1 MDFGLLMMPD
11 AAAAAAQARLAEAH
25 GFSHYWVA
33 DSELMAA
40 DPYVALATAA
50 VATKRIV
57 LGTGVAIAGTRI
69 APVTACAIASVG
81 ALAPGRVVLGL
92 GTGNS
97 ARRAMGMPPYRVSQL
112 REHVRVVRGLLG
124 GGEVDYREGEL
135 NRSIRFFH
143 QQLQLINTCD
153 RIPIYIAGN
162 APRAIELAGE
172 MGDGFITSRTNTV
185 QGWRE
190 TWAQARTSAERAGRN
205 PQEIYTMLLTAA
217 CLLRPGEDYD
227 SPRVR
232 TEAGPWA
239 MVALHA
245 LYESVKSAEAA
256 PAAIR
261 ATFAAYK
268 EYADHR
274 LANNPAYYMKL
285 HDGHGLY
292 LQPGEERFV
301 TAELIRHATMTATPQ
316 DLISRLRALE
326 AEGVRQVAFI
336 STPDSVESFARE
348 FGEEIIARMR
358 VRSGAGEGGPA

>member
-57 LGTGVAIAGTRI
+57 LGTGVAIAGSRI
-69 APVTACAIASVG
+69 APVTACAIASIG

-135 NRSIRFFH
+135 NRSVRFFH

-205 PQEIYTMLLTAA
+205 PQELYTMLLTAT

-245 LYESVKSAEAA
+245 VYESVKSVEAA

-316 DLISRLRALE
+316 DLILRLRALE

-336 STPDSVESFARE
+336 PTPASVESFARE

>member
-11 AAAAAAQARLAEAH
+11 VAAAAAQARLAEAH

-40 DPYVALATAA
+40 DPYVALAAA
-50 VATKRIV
+50 ALATRRIV

-124 GGEVDYREGEL
+124 GGRVDYREGEL
-135 NRSIRFFH
+135 NRAIRLFH
-143 QQLQLINTCD
+143 QRLQLVNTRD

-162 APRAIELAGE
+162 APKAIELAGA

-185 QGWRE
+185 EGWRE
-190 TWAQARTSAERAGRN
+190 TWARARAGAERAGRE
-205 PQEIYTMLLTAA
+205 PGEIYTMLLTAA
-217 CLLRPGEDYD
+217 CLLQPGESYD
-227 SPRVR
+227 SPRAKA
-232 TEAGPWA
+232 EAGPWA

-245 LYESVKSAEAA
+245 LYESVKSADDA
-256 PAAIR
+256 PAPIR

-268 EYADHR
+268 EYADR
-274 LANNPAYYMKL
+274 RWAGNPAYYMEL
-285 HDGHGLY
+285 HEGHGLY
-292 LQPGEERFV
+292 TQAEEERFV
-301 TAELIRHATMTATPQ
+301 TPELIRHATMTATPQ
-316 DLISRLRALE
+316 DLIVRLRALE

-336 STPDSVESFARE
+336 PTPASLESFVRE
-348 FGEEIIARMR
+348 FAQRIIARF
-358 VRSGAGEGGPA
+358 

>member
-11 AAAAAAQARLAEAH
+11 AAAAAAQARLAETH
-25 GFSHYWVA
+25 GFTHFWLA

-40 DPYVALATAA
+40 DPYVALAMAA
-50 VATKRIV
+50 LATKYIV

-124 GGEVDYREGEL
+124 GAEVDYREGEL
-135 NRSIRFFH
+135 NRSIRLFH
-143 QQLQLINTCD
+143 QQLQLVNTRD
-153 RIPIYIAGN
+153 RIPIYVAGN
-162 APRAIELAGE
+162 APKAIELAGE
-172 MGDGFITSRTNTV
+172 MGDGLITSRTNTV
-185 QGWRE
+185 EGWRE
-190 TWAQARTSAERAGRN
+190 TWARARASAERAGRN
-205 PQEIYTMLLTAA
+205 PRELYTMLLTAA
-217 CLLRPGEDYD
+217 CLLAPGESYH

-232 TEAGPWA
+232 AEAGPWA

-245 LYESVKSAEAA
+245 LYESVKSADGA
-256 PAAIR
+256 PAPIR

-268 EYADHR
+268 EYADR
-274 LANNPAYYMKL
+274 RFANNPAYYMEL
-285 HDGHGLY
+285 HDGHGMY
-292 LQPGEERFV
+292 MQPEEEHFV
-301 TAELIRHATMTATPQ
+301 TAELIRHTTMTATPE
-316 DLISRLRALE
+316 DLILRLRALE

-336 STPDSVESFARE
+336 PRPGSVESFARE
-348 FGEEIIARMR
+348 FGEKIVTRF
-358 VRSGAGEGGPA
+358 

>member
-1 MDFGLLMMPD
+1 MDFGLLMAPD

-40 DPYVALATAA
+40 DPYVALAVAA

-69 APVTACAIASVG
+69 APVTACAIASIG

-112 REHVRVVRGLLG
+112 RDHARVVRGLLG

-135 NRSIRFFH
+135 HRSIRFFH
-143 QQLQLINTCD
+143 QQLQLINTRE

-190 TWAQARTSAERAGRN
+190 TWAQACISAERAGRN
-205 PQEIYTMLLTAA
+205 PRELYTMLLTVA

-227 SPRVR
+227 WPRVR

-245 LYESVKSAEAA
+245 LYESVKSADAA

-268 EYADHR
+268 EYTDRR
-274 LANNPAYYMKL
+274 LADNPAYYMEL

-326 AEGVRQVAFI
+326 AEGVCQVAFI
-336 STPDSVESFARE
+336 PTPNSVESFARE

-358 VRSGAGEGGPA
+358 GPSGAGEGGAA

>member
-11 AAAAAAQARLAEAH
+11 AAAAAAQAGLAEAH

-40 DPYVALATAA
+40 DPYVALAAA
-50 VATKRIV
+50 ALATKRVV

-124 GGEVDYREGEL
+124 GGEVDYREGEVS
-135 NRSIRFFH
+135 RSIRLFH
-143 QQLQLINTCD
+143 QQLRLVNTRD
-153 RIPIYIAGN
+153 RIPIYVAGN

-185 QGWRE
+185 EGWRE
-190 TWAQARTSAERAGRN
+190 IWARARASAERAGRN
-205 PQEIYTMLLTAA
+205 PLKIYTMLLTAA
-217 CLLRPGEDYD
+217 CLLEPGENYE

-232 TEAGPWA
+232 AEAGPWA

-245 LYESVKSAEAA
+245 LYESVKSADAA
-256 PAAIR
+256 PAPIR
-261 ATFAAYK
+261 TTFAAYK
-268 EYADHR
+268 EYADR
-274 LANNPAYYMKL
+274 RFANNRTYYMEL

-292 LQPGEERFV
+292 VQPDEERFV
-301 TAELIRHATMTATPQ
+301 TAELIRHATMTAAPE
-316 DLISRLRALE
+316 DLILRLRALE

-336 STPDSVESFARE
+336 LTPATVERFARE
-348 FGEEIIARMR
+348 FGKKIIARL
-358 VRSGAGEGGPA
+358 

>member
-11 AAAAAAQARLAEAH
+11 AAAAASQARLAEAH

-40 DPYVALATAA
+40 DPYVALAAA
-50 VATKRIV
+50 ALATKRII

-124 GGEVDYREGEL
+124 GGDVDYREGEMK
-135 NRSIRFFH
+135 RAIRLFH
-143 QQLQLINTCD
+143 QQLQLVNTRD

-162 APRAIELAGE
+162 APKAIELAGE
-172 MGDGFITSRTNTV
+172 MGDGFITSRTNTIE
-185 QGWRE
+185 GWRD
-190 TWAQARTSAERAGRN
+190 TWAQARASAERAGRD
-205 PQEIYTMLLTAA
+205 PRELYTMLLTAA
-217 CLLRPGEDYD
+217 CLLGPGESYD

-232 TEAGPWA
+232 AEAGPWA

-245 LYESVKSAEAA
+245 LYESVKSADDA
-256 PAAIR
+256 PAPIR
-261 ATFAAYK
+261 ATFVAYK
-268 EYADHR
+268 EYADR
-274 LANNPAYYMKL
+274 RRANNPAYYMEL

-292 LQPGEERFV
+292 LQRGEERFV
-301 TAELIRHATMTATPQ
+301 TAELIRHATMTATPA
-316 DLISRLRALE
+316 DFILRLRALE
-326 AEGVRQVAFI
+326 AAGVRQVAFI
-336 STPDSVESFARE
+336 PKPTSVESFARE
-348 FGEEIIARMR
+348 FGEKIIARF
-358 VRSGAGEGGPA
+358 

>member
-69 APVTACAIASVG
+69 APVTACAIASIG

-135 NRSIRFFH
+135 NRSVRFFH

-205 PQEIYTMLLTAA
+205 PQELYTMLLTAT

-245 LYESVKSAEAA
+245 VYESVKSVEAA

-316 DLISRLRALE
+316 DLILRLRALE

-336 STPDSVESFARE
+336 PTPASVESFARE